1 MTGHSFLTTAQPLV
15 DANAYRP
22 MIMSIA
28 NPNILRPSD
37 KCGQSHKSQQTHR
50 VRDMTTKKA
59 ARGCPCI
66 LPVKLTL
73 TLQAETCSYVLMRA
87 ALCDEAE

>member
-1 MTGHSFLTTAQPLV
+1 MTGHSFFTTALPMV

-22 MIMSIA
+22 LIMSIA

-50 VRDMTTKKA
+50 VRDMTTK
-59 ARGCPCI
+59 RQP
-66 LPVKLTL
+66 
-73 TLQAETCSYVLMRA
+73 EA
-87 ALCDEAE
+87 ALV